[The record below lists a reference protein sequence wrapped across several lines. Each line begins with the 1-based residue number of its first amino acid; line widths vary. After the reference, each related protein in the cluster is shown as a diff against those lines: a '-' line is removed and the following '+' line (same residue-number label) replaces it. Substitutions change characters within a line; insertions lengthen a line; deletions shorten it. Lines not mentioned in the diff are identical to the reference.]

1 MAERSRPFF
10 YGWWIV
16 IASFVIMVLTLGLWQ
31 SFGVFFGP
39 ILEEFGWPRDVAA
52 LGPSLGA
59 IGLGVF
65 AVPVGLATD
74 RYGPRLVALGGG
86 LLVGIGLLAM
96 SQMTGL
102 WQFYTIF
109 SLAVGLGMSATYI
122 PVVSAVNHWFVE
134 KLGLAQGIVVSGVG
148 LGTAVLPLVSRY
160 LIGSF
165 GWRTAYVFLGLLV
178 GTVVS
183 LSALVLR
190 RDPQDKGLTAYGA
203 ASGPGEGGPASTGG
217 LGPAP
222 GGFTLRRALG
232 NFSFWVVFIGGAFG
246 FMSLDMVIVHLPK
259 HATDIGLSAA
269 TGAGFISIIGVT
281 AIIGK
286 IGVGA
291 LSDRI
296 GRRVA
301 LASSFGLGAVAM
313 FWLVGARTAGAI
325 YLFAALFGLAYGGW
339 TPLFPA
345 VTVELFGLS
354 AMGAIYGMVH
364 MGGSWGGA
372 VGPVL
377 AGWVFEATKR
387 QQGTGSYD
395 PAFIAG
401 GLSLLAASGLSLLLP
416 KHRRG
421 DA

>member
-1 MAERSRPFF
+1 
-10 YGWWIV
+10 
-16 IASFVIMVLTLGLWQ
+16 MVLTLGLWQ

-39 ILEEFGWPRDVAA
+39 ILEEFEWPRDVAA

-65 AVPVGLATD
+65 AVPVGMVTD
-74 RYGPRLVALGGG
+74 KYGPRLVALGGG

-96 SQMTGL
+96 SQMTSL
-102 WQFYTIF
+102 WQFYAIF
-109 SLAVGLGMSATYI
+109 SLAVGLGMSAAYI
-122 PVVSAVNHWFVE
+122 PVVAAVNHWFVE
-134 KLGLAQGIVVSGVG
+134 KLGLAQGIVVAGVG

-160 LIGSF
+160 LIGNF
-165 GWRTAYVFLGLLV
+165 GWRTAYVLLGLLV
-178 GTVVS
+178 GVVVS
-183 LSALVLR
+183 LAALVLR
-190 RDPQDKGLTAYGA
+190 RDPEEMGLTAYGA
-203 ASGPGEGGPASTGG
+203 ASGPGGGRPALTSGNGPIPAG
-217 LGPAP
+217 L
-222 GGFTLRRALG
+222 TLRRALG
-232 NFSFWVVFIGGAFG
+232 TFSFWIVFAGGAFG

-259 HATDIGLSAA
+259 HATDIGLSSG
-269 TGAGFISIIGVT
+269 TGAGFISVIGVA

-286 IGVGA
+286 VGVGA

-296 GRRVA
+296 GRRAA
-301 LASSFGLGAVAM
+301 LALSFGIGAAAM
-313 FWLVGARTAGAI
+313 FWLVRARTEGAI

-354 AMGAIYGMVH
+354 ALGAIYGTVH

-387 QQGTGSYD
+387 QYGTGSYD
-395 PAFIAG
+395 LAFIAG
-401 GLSLLAASGLSLLLP
+401 ALSLLAASGLSLILP
-416 KHRRG
+416 KHKEGRRVVG
-421 DA
+421 WK